1 MKKLP
6 LSDIHEKLG
15 AKMVDFAGF
24 YMPIQYT
31 NGIKIEHETVRNS
44 VGVFDVSHMG
54 QIFIRGEN
62 SVNFLQ
68 YLLSNDVENLV
79 PGKVQYTCMPN
90 HNNGIVDD
98 LLLYM
103 IDVNHYMLV
112 VNASNIDKDFNWLS
126 TENRFNCEIVNESDN
141 YSILAVQG
149 PQSKDLLSQITNGNI
164 NQLKYYNFFIGSIK
178 DIDNV
183 IISRTGYTGEL
194 GFELYIKNKF
204 VEKVWNHLFNT
215 NITLSP
221 IGLAAR
227 DTLRMEKGFCL
238 YGNDIDDSTSPIE
251 AGLSWITK
259 FNKKFINYDNLNK
272 EKLKGPIKKLIG
284 LELIDRGIARKDYEI
299 YCSKNQII
307 GNITSGTMSP
317 TLSKSIAL
325 GYVKTEYSHIGT
337 ELYVKV
343 RNKMLKSRV
352 VNVPFV
358 K

>member
-1 MKKLP
+1 MKKLT

-54 QIFIRGEN
+54 QIFIKGEN

-126 TENRFNCEIVNESDN
+126 TENRFNCEIINESDN

-149 PQSKDLLSQITNGNI
+149 PKSKDLLSQITNGNI

-178 DIDNV
+178 DVDNI

-194 GFELYIKNKF
+194 GFELYIKNRF

-215 NITLSP
+215 NISLSP

-259 FNKKFINYDNLNK
+259 FNKKFINYNNLNK
-272 EKLKGPIKKLIG
+272 EKLNGPIKKLIG

-343 RNKMLKSRV
+343 RNKMLKSKV

-358 K
+358 E

>member
-98 LLLYM
+98 LLVYM

-149 PQSKDLLSQITNGNI
+149 PKSKDLLSQITNGNI

-178 DIDNV
+178 DVDNV

-272 EKLKGPIKKLIG
+272 EKLNGPIKKLIG

-325 GYVKTEYSHIGT
+325 GYVKTEFSHIGT

-343 RNKMLKSRV
+343 RNKMLKSKV

>member
-98 LLLYM
+98 LLVYM

-149 PQSKDLLSQITNGNI
+149 PKSKDLLSQITNGNI

-178 DIDNV
+178 DVDNV

-194 GFELYIKNKF
+194 GFELYVKNKF

-215 NITLSP
+215 NIILSP

-259 FNKKFINYDNLNK
+259 FNKKFINYNNLNK
-272 EKLKGPIKKLIG
+272 EKLNGPIKKLIG

-343 RNKMLKSRV
+343 RNKMLKSKV

>member
-54 QIFIRGEN
+54 QIFIKGEN

-149 PQSKDLLSQITNGNI
+149 PKSKDLLSQITNGNI

-178 DIDNV
+178 DVDNI

-215 NITLSP
+215 NISLYP

-343 RNKMLKSRV
+343 RNKMLKSKV

>member
-54 QIFIRGEN
+54 QIFIKGEN

-126 TENRFNCEIVNESDN
+126 AENRFNCEIINESDN

-149 PQSKDLLSQITNGNI
+149 PKSKDLLSQITNGNI

-178 DIDNV
+178 DVDNI

-215 NITLSP
+215 NISLSP

-272 EKLKGPIKKLIG
+272 EKLNGPIKKLIG

-343 RNKMLKSRV
+343 RNKMLKSKV

>member
-54 QIFIRGEN
+54 QIFIKGEN

-68 YLLSNDVENLV
+68 HLLSNDVENLV

-126 TENRFNCEIVNESDN
+126 AENRFNCEIINESDN

-149 PQSKDLLSQITNGNI
+149 PKSKNLLSQITNDNI

-178 DIDNV
+178 DVDNI

-215 NITLSP
+215 NISLSP

-259 FNKKFINYDNLNK
+259 FNKKFINYNNLNK
-272 EKLKGPIKKLIG
+272 EKLNGPIKKLIG

-343 RNKMLKSRV
+343 RNKMLKSKV

>member
-54 QIFIRGEN
+54 QIFIKGEN

-126 TENRFNCEIVNESDN
+126 TENRFNCEIINESDN

-149 PQSKDLLSQITNGNI
+149 PKSKDLLSQITNGNI

-178 DIDNV
+178 DVDNI

-194 GFELYIKNKF
+194 GFELYIKNRF

-215 NITLSP
+215 NISLSP

-259 FNKKFINYDNLNK
+259 FNKKFINYNNLNK
-272 EKLKGPIKKLIG
+272 EKLNGPIKKLIG

-343 RNKMLKSRV
+343 RNKMLKSKV

-358 K
+358 E

>member
-6 LSDIHEKLG
+6 LSDIHEKMG

-98 LLLYM
+98 LLVYM

-149 PQSKDLLSQITNGNI
+149 PKSKDLLSQITNGNI

-178 DIDNV
+178 DVDNV

-194 GFELYIKNKF
+194 GFELYIKNRF

-272 EKLKGPIKKLIG
+272 EKLNGPIKKLIG

-343 RNKMLKSRV
+343 RNKMLKSKV

>member
-1 MKKLP
+1 
-6 LSDIHEKLG
+6 
-15 AKMVDFAGF
+15 
-24 YMPIQYT
+24 
-31 NGIKIEHETVRNS
+31 
-44 VGVFDVSHMG
+44 MG
-54 QIFIRGEN
+54 QIFIKGKN
-62 SVNFLQ
+62 SLIFLQ
-68 YLLSNDVENLV
+68 YLLSNDVEKLV
-79 PGKVQYTCMPN
+79 PGKVQYAYIPN
-90 HNNGIVDD
+90 RNNGIVDD
-98 LLLYM
+98 LLVYM

-112 VNASNIDKDFNWLS
+112 VNASNIQKDLNWLNK
-126 TENRFNCEIVNESDN
+126 ENRFDCEIINESDN

-149 PQSKDLLSQITNGNI
+149 PKSKDLLSQLTNGNI
-164 NQLKYYNFFIGSIK
+164 NKLKYYNFFIGSIK
-178 DIDNV
+178 GVNNV
-183 IISRTGYTGEL
+183 IVSRTGYTGEL

-204 VEKVWNHLFNT
+204 VEKVWHHLFNT
-215 NITLSP
+215 NISLSP

-238 YGNDIDDSTSPIE
+238 YGNDIDESTSPIE

-272 EKLKGPIKKLIG
+272 ENINGPVRKLIG

-317 TLSKSIAL
+317 TLSISIAL
-325 GYVKTEYSHIGT
+325 GYVKTEYSQIGT

-343 RNKMLKSRV
+343 RNKLLKSIV

>member
-54 QIFIRGEN
+54 QIFIKGEN

-68 YLLSNDVENLV
+68 YLLSNDVEDLV

-126 TENRFNCEIVNESDN
+126 AENRFNCEIINESDN

-149 PQSKDLLSQITNGNI
+149 PKSKDLLSQITNGNI

-178 DIDNV
+178 DVDNI

-215 NITLSP
+215 NISLYP

-259 FNKKFINYDNLNK
+259 FNKKFINYNNLNK
-272 EKLKGPIKKLIG
+272 EKLNGPIKNLVG

-343 RNKMLKSRV
+343 RNKMLKSKV

>member
-6 LSDIHEKLG
+6 LSDIHEKMG

-98 LLLYM
+98 LLVYM

-112 VNASNIDKDFNWLS
+112 VNASNIYKDFNWLS

-149 PQSKDLLSQITNGNI
+149 PKSKDLLSQITNGNI

-178 DIDNV
+178 DVDNV

-194 GFELYIKNKF
+194 GFELYIKNRF

-272 EKLKGPIKKLIG
+272 EKLNGPIKKLIG

-343 RNKMLKSRV
+343 RNKMLKSKV

>member
-54 QIFIRGEN
+54 QIFIKGEN

-126 TENRFNCEIVNESDN
+126 AENRFNCEIINESDN

-149 PQSKDLLSQITNGNI
+149 PKSKDLLSQITNSNI

-178 DIDNV
+178 DVDNI

-215 NITLSP
+215 NISLYP

-259 FNKKFINYDNLNK
+259 FNKKFINYNNLNK
-272 EKLKGPIKKLIG
+272 EKLNGPIKKLVG

-343 RNKMLKSRV
+343 RNKMLKSKV

>member
-1 MKKLP
+1 
-6 LSDIHEKLG
+6 
-15 AKMVDFAGF
+15 MVDFAGF
-24 YMPIQYT
+24 CMPIQYT

-54 QIFIRGEN
+54 QIFIKGEN

-98 LLLYM
+98 LLVYM
-103 IDVNHYMLV
+103 IDINHYMLV
-112 VNASNIDKDFNWLS
+112 VNASNIEKDFNWLNK
-126 TENRFNCEIVNESDN
+126 ENRFDCEIINKSDN

-149 PQSKDLLSQITNGNI
+149 PKSKDLLSQLTNGNI
-164 NQLKYYNFFIGSIK
+164 KQLKYYNFFVGSIK
-178 DIDNV
+178 DVSNV

-204 VEKVWNHLFNT
+204 AEKVWHHLFNT
-215 NITLSP
+215 NISLSP

-238 YGNDIDDSTSPIE
+238 YGNDIDESTSPIE

-259 FNKKFINYDNLNK
+259 FNKKFINFDNLNK
-272 EKLKGPIKKLIG
+272 EKLNGPIRKLIG

-325 GYVKTEYSHIGT
+325 GYVKTEYSHVGT

-343 RNKMLKSRV
+343 RNKLLKSIV
-352 VNVPFV
+352 VNFPFV

>member
-54 QIFIRGEN
+54 QIFIRGEK

-126 TENRFNCEIVNESDN
+126 AENRFNCEIINESDN

-149 PQSKDLLSQITNGNI
+149 PKSKDLLSQITNDNI

-178 DIDNV
+178 DVDNI

-259 FNKKFINYDNLNK
+259 FNKKFINYNNLNK
-272 EKLKGPIKKLIG
+272 EKLNGPIKKLIG

-307 GNITSGTMSP
+307 GKITSGTMSP

-343 RNKMLKSRV
+343 RNKMLKSKV

>member
-6 LSDIHEKLG
+6 LNDIHENLG
-15 AKMVDFAGF
+15 AKMLDFAGF
-24 YMPIQYT
+24 CMPIQYS
-31 NGIKIEHETVRNS
+31 NGIKIEHETVRKS

-54 QIFIRGEN
+54 QIFIKGKN

-68 YLLSNDVENLV
+68 YLLSNDVENLA
-79 PGKVQYTCMPN
+79 PGKVQYTCMLN

-98 LLLYM
+98 LLVYM
-103 IDVNHYMLV
+103 IDINHYMLV
-112 VNASNIDKDFNWLS
+112 VNASNIEKDFNWLNK
-126 TENRFNCEIVNESDN
+126 ENRFDCEIINKSDN

-149 PQSKDLLSQITNGNI
+149 PKSKDLLSQLTNGNI
-164 NQLKYYNFFIGSIK
+164 KQLKYYNFFIGSIK
-178 DIDNV
+178 DVSNV

-204 VEKVWNHLFNT
+204 AEKVWYHLFNT
-215 NITLSP
+215 NISLSP

-238 YGNDIDDSTSPIE
+238 YGNDIDESTSPIE

-259 FNKKFINYDNLNK
+259 FNKKFINFDNLSK
-272 EKLKGPIKKLIG
+272 EKLNGPIRKLIG

-343 RNKMLKSRV
+343 RNKLLKSIV
-352 VNVPFV
+352 VNFPFV

>member
-98 LLLYM
+98 LLVYM

-149 PQSKDLLSQITNGNI
+149 PKSKDLLSQITNGNI

-178 DIDNV
+178 DVDNV

-272 EKLKGPIKKLIG
+272 EKLNGPIKKLIG

-325 GYVKTEYSHIGT
+325 GYVKTKYSHIGT

-343 RNKMLKSRV
+343 RNKMLKSKV